1 MKKKT
6 AEYINVL
13 GRFCGKRD
21 IPSLRKEELKKKYDI
36 DQADVM
42 VLFGGSIICGGDL
55 LAEEIKNNVAKKY
68 VIVGG
73 AGHTTETLRK

>member
-1 MKKKT
+1 MKEKT

-42 VLFGGSIICGGDL
+42 VLFGGSILCGGDL
-55 LAEEIKNNVAKKY
+55 
-68 VIVGG
+68 
-73 AGHTTETLRK
+73 